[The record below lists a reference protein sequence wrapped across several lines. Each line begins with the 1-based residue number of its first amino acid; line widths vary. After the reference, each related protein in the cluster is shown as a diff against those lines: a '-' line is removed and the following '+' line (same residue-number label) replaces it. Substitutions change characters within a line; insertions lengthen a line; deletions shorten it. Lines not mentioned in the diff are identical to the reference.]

1 MRVLA
6 IDASLRNTGVAI
18 VDANNG
24 KPQSVYFGTIHNK
37 SAMRPSSCL
46 VCIRDRLA
54 ELIREHAPDCCAL
67 ESVIYVQ
74 SYKTAII
81 LGAAR
86 GAAILAAAEKGLPVF
101 EYPPKRIKQ
110 STVGRGGARQ
120 ESGRVHGARAAWSNR
135 NAGCRR
141 RRRAGNRSY
150 SPAHARG
157 SGAWSS
163 GRNANMNLAD
173 GTTGAE
179 RRLAKTFGTAARPN
193 LHVRWLGRTE
203 FAHALALQE
212 ELAAKKREDASL
224 EDQLLL
230 LEHEPV
236 YTIGRT
242 PDRSSLSATGR
253 IRRGELGAAHLPHP
267 VFSINRGGQATY
279 HGPGQLM
286 GYPII
291 DLRRCGQ
298 DLHKY
303 LRWLEQLLIDLLAQ
317 YDIAAQRRESLTG
330 VWVENRK
337 IASIGVGVRHWITM
351 HGFALN
357 VGGDLSPFDHI
368 VPCGIND
375 VAITSMEKETK
386 KSFTVASVA
395 PTLEKLTLDSIV
407 TLRVAPE
414 TQVMNA

>member
-1 MRVLA
+1 
-6 IDASLRNTGVAI
+6 
-18 VDANNG
+18 
-24 KPQSVYFGTIHNK
+24 
-37 SAMRPSSCL
+37 
-46 VCIRDRLA
+46 
-54 ELIREHAPDCCAL
+54 
-67 ESVIYVQ
+67 
-74 SYKTAII
+74 
-81 LGAAR
+81 
-86 GAAILAAAEKGLPVF
+86 
-101 EYPPKRIKQ
+101 
-110 STVGRGGARQ
+110 
-120 ESGRVHGARAAWSNR
+120 
-135 NAGCRR
+135 
-141 RRRAGNRSY
+141 
-150 SPAHARG
+150 
-157 SGAWSS
+157 
-163 GRNANMNLAD
+163 MNLAD
-173 GTTGAE
+173 GTTGAV
-179 RRLAKTFGTAARPN
+179 RRLAETFGTTPHPN

-242 PDRSSLSATGR
+242 PDRSSL
-253 IRRGELGAAHLPHP
+253 LGSTHLPHP

-303 LRWLEQLLIDLLAQ
+303 LRCLEQLLIDLLAQ

-357 VGGDLSPFDHI
+357 VCGDLSPFDHI
-368 VPCGIND
+368 VPCGINN
-375 VAITSMEKETK
+375 VAMTSMEKETK
-386 KSFTVASVA
+386 KPFTVANIARAV
-395 PTLEKLTLDSIV
+395 EKLALASIV

>member
-1 MRVLA
+1 MNGGSNSREPMTQMLWRNKKPTSQELRPPDLRV
-6 IDASLRNTGVAI
+6 
-18 VDANNG
+18 
-24 KPQSVYFGTIHNK
+24 P
-37 SAMRPSSCL
+37 
-46 VCIRDRLA
+46 
-54 ELIREHAPDCCAL
+54 
-67 ESVIYVQ
+67 
-74 SYKTAII
+74 
-81 LGAAR
+81 
-86 GAAILAAAEKGLPVF
+86 
-101 EYPPKRIKQ
+101 
-110 STVGRGGARQ
+110 
-120 ESGRVHGARAAWSNR
+120 
-135 NAGCRR
+135 
-141 RRRAGNRSY
+141 
-150 SPAHARG
+150 
-157 SGAWSS
+157 
-163 GRNANMNLAD
+163 
-173 GTTGAE
+173 
-179 RRLAKTFGTAARPN
+179 
-193 LHVRWLGRTE
+193 WLGRTE
-203 FAHALALQE
+203 FAQALALQE

-242 PDRSSLSATGR
+242 PDRSSL
-253 IRRGELGAAHLPHP
+253 LGSTHLPHP

-303 LRWLEQLLIDLLAQ
+303 LRWLEQLLIDLLAR

-357 VGGDLSPFDHI
+357 VCGDLSPFDHI
-368 VPCGIND
+368 VPCGINN

-395 PTLEKLTLDSIV
+395 RAVEKLALNSIV
-407 TLRVAPE
+407 SLRVAPE